1 MGLNE
6 KPVTREWRARREP
19 SQGLTLAKAY
29 MTPQATQGDEVSL
42 RLFIQGGV
50 LINLVMHYQDAKDF
64 AEDLREA
71 AVDSAARAWSMRGES
86 THPHHQE
93 NE

>member
-6 KPVTREWRARREP
+6 KPITREWRGDYEP
-19 SQGLTLAKAY
+19 SQGLMLAKAY

-50 LINLVMHYQDAKDF
+50 LINLVMHYKDAKGF
-64 AEDLREA
+64 ADILRETA
-71 AVDSAARAWSMRGES
+71 LDSAVRAWSMRGKS
-86 THPHHQE
+86 TDPRYQE